1 MGSVFSWCGAVALAA
16 AVVLAGCGKPEEK
29 KAAPSA
35 DKPKVEQAAQA
46 QPQTVYGS
54 AMEKAKSTDCLMQ
67 MRGLQG
73 FWAAEEY
80 LPTSAKELSGATLK
94 CPGSGADY
102 EFLVKGRVRN
112 AGKVPVLR
120 CPTHDLTLY
129 SDGSASTGR

>member
-1 MGSVFSWCGAVALAA
+1 MKSSLSWCA
-16 AVVLAGCGKPEEK
+16 AVVLAAALTGCGKPEDK

-35 DKPKVEQAAQA
+35 DKPKVEQTAQA

-54 AMEKAKSTDCLMQ
+54 AMEKSKSTDCLMQ
-67 MRGLQG
+67 MRNLHG
-73 FWAAEEY
+73 FWATEEY
-80 LPTSAKELSGATLK
+80 LPTSANNFSGATLK

-112 AGKVPVLR
+112 TGKVPVLR
-120 CPTHDLTLY
+120 CPTHDLVLY